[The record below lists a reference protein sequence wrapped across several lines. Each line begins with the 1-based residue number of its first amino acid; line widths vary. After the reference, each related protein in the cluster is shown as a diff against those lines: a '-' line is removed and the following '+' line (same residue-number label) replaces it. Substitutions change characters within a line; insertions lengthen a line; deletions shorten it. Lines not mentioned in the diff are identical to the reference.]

1 MMLFTFSAY
10 CQTAQVKLLENV
22 LLACLMGQYC
32 FAFWR
37 LSSSVICN
45 TAGGRAGAFEV
56 GWPTLHSGPVQLRPV
71 RATPC

>member
-32 FAFWR
+32 FA
-37 LSSSVICN
+37 LASVVVC
-45 TAGGRAGAFEV
+45 
-56 GWPTLHSGPVQLRPV
+56 HM
-71 RATPC
+71 